1 MLITKN
7 GLPVHPIGL
16 GTNAIGGHNIYSN
29 IDETVSKEIVRT
41 FFQQGGNFVDTA
53 YYYGWGRSEELIGE
67 VMKEFD
73 RESIF
78 IATKGAHIRTE
89 DSWYL
94 DNSPEFL
101 VSCVEDSLKRLQT
114 DYLDLFYIHFPDETT
129 DKSKAV
135 SALQQLKKQGKIR
148 MIGVSNF
155 SMEQLEEANAE
166 GYVDV
171 VQGHYNLFNRDFEG
185 EYTQYMLEHQID
197 FIPYF
202 PLASGLLT
210 GKYRLDSVLTEK
222 QKQRPLF
229 SEANFS
235 ENLKKIDVL
244 HQLANQSSVTVGQIV
259 LAYYLTLPFVSAL
272 IPGAKQPH
280 QVISNLQAAEV
291 KLTQADESLIEKTFT
306 ANVSS

>member
-7 GLPVHPIGL
+7 GQRIHPIGL
-16 GTNAIGGHNIYSN
+16 GTNAIGGHNIYPN
-29 IDETVSKEIVRT
+29 IDENVSKEIVRT
-41 FFQQGGNFVDTA
+41 FFKQGGNFVDTA

-73 RESIF
+73 RKSVF
-78 IATKGAHIRTE
+78 IATKGAHIQTE
-89 DSWYL
+89 NSWDL

-101 VSCVEDSLKRLQT
+101 VKCVDDSLKRLQT
-114 DYLDLFYIHFPDETT
+114 DYLDLFYIHFPDDQT
-129 DKSKAV
+129 DKAKAV
-135 SALQQLKKQGKIR
+135 AALYQLKLKGKIR

-155 SMEQLEEANAE
+155 SMEQLREANAE

-171 VQGHYNLFNRDFEG
+171 VQGHYNLLYRDLEG
-185 EYTQYMLEHQID
+185 EYTQYMIEHQID
-197 FIPYF
+197 FVPYF

-210 GKYRLDSVLTEK
+210 GKYRLDSFLTEK

-229 SEANFS
+229 SEENYS
-235 ENLKKIDVL
+235 KNLKKIDVL
-244 HQLANQSSVTVGQIV
+244 HQIANHSSFSVGQIV

-280 QVISNLQAAEV
+280 QVISNLQAKEV
-291 KLTQADESLIEKTFT
+291 KLTQSDELLIEQTF
-306 ANVSS
+306 AYEIRN